1 MDGLKK
7 QRNQHGGDIY
17 TGNPENTGIAGDL
30 NSAIIDLSS
39 NINPGELP
47 GAVYEQLPAILERA
61 RHYPDLEYRAL
72 RQTLANYLNQLCGPI
87 SQTEI
92 FTAGM
97 ITPGNGA
104 SEVTDHLISLFARLL
119 IPVPSFT
126 EYEASAL
133 RHGLAME
140 FIPVYAD
147 LKPDGS
153 TMAAARG
160 KAFFDTIAGKMN
172 RDTLL
177 ILTNPNNPDGQVL
190 DKRAFCAYLQTAQAA
205 GWHTL
210 VDETFGEYLPR
221 EEMILD
227 LLPQFPNLIV
237 VKALTKFFGLPGLR
251 LGYAVSAKETLQRQ
265 LEARQTPWSVGT
277 FDEAIAT
284 IMLGDEAFL
293 IKSQADNRANRAYLQ
308 EKLEERGLFAQV
320 FPSRANFVMAEL
332 SPRFISAAGLTRF
345 LRQAGILIRPLSDMR
360 GLRGEFV
367 RIAVKEKSKT
377 DRLIL
382 RLGQLKK

>member
-17 TGNPENTGIAGDL
+17 TGNPENTGNDGDL

-72 RQTLANYLNQLCGPI
+72 RQTLANYLNRLCGPI
-87 SQTEI
+87 RETEI

-104 SEVTDHLISLFARLL
+104 SEVTDHLISLFARVL

-190 DKRAFCAYLQTAQAA
+190 DKRAFCAYLQTAQRQA
-205 GWHTL
+205 GIPWWMR
-210 VDETFGEYLPR
+210 PWR
-221 EEMILD
+221 ISAKEEMI
-227 LLPQFPNLIV
+227 PTSPISHSIV
-237 VKALTKFFGLPGLR
+237 VVALTKFFCLPDWFITP
-251 LGYAVSAKETLQRQ
+251 SAKEIPKGSWKQ
-265 LEARQTPWSVGT
+265 
-277 FDEAIAT
+277 D
-284 IMLGDEAFL
+284 
-293 IKSQADNRANRAYLQ
+293 
-308 EKLEERGLFAQV
+308 
-320 FPSRANFVMAEL
+320 
-332 SPRFISAAGLTRF
+332 
-345 LRQAGILIRPLSDMR
+345 RP
-360 GLRGEFV
+360 
-367 RIAVKEKSKT
+367 
-377 DRLIL
+377 
-382 RLGQLKK
+382 